1 MNLTAE
7 IRSYCDTDKTGITA
21 LWSIVFPGNTAW
33 NQAEDVIARKRKV
46 QPDLFYVAVQDDRV
60 VGTVIAGYD
69 GVRGWIHRLAVHP
82 DIRRCGLATQLMQ
95 RAERGLKEIGCPKL
109 NLQVRA
115 SNLEVL
121 KFYQALGYAVEDRA
135 SLGKPLL

>member
-1 MNLTAE
+1 MSPAAQ
-7 IRSYCDTDKTGITA
+7 IRSYRTPDKAGIIA
-21 LWSIVFPGNTAW
+21 LWHIVFPDSTDW
-33 NQAEDVIARKRKV
+33 NQAEDVISRKRTV
-46 QPDLFYVAVQDDRV
+46 QPDLFYVAVKDGQII
-60 VGTVIAGYD
+60 GTVIAGYD

-82 DIRRCGLATQLMQ
+82 DSRRAGLATQLMQ

-109 NLQVRA
+109 NLQVRD
-115 SNLEVL
+115 SNLDVI

>member
-1 MNLTAE
+1 MGLTID
-7 IRSYCDTDKTGITA
+7 IRSYRDTDKAGIIA
-21 LWSIVFPGNTAW
+21 LWQIVFPGSTAW
-33 NQAEDVIARKRKV
+33 NEAEDVIARKRSV
-46 QPDLFYVAVQDDRV
+46 QPDLFYVALNEGQV
-60 VGTVIAGYD
+60 VATVIAGYD

-82 DIRRCGLATQLMQ
+82 DMRRAGLASKLMQ
-95 RAERGLKEIGCPKL
+95 RAERGLKEVGCPKL

-121 KFYQALGYAVEDRA
+121 KFYESLGYSVEDRA

>member
-7 IRSYCDTDKTGITA
+7 IRSYRDTDKTGITA

-95 RAERGLKEIGCPKL
+95 LEATPLERAGADAPYE
-109 NLQVRA
+109 
-115 SNLEVL
+115 
-121 KFYQALGYAVEDRA
+121 
-135 SLGKPLL
+135 